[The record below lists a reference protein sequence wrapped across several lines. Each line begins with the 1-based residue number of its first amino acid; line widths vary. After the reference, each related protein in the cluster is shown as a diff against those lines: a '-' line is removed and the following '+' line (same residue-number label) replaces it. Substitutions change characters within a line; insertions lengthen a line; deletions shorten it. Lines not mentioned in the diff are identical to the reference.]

1 MNTIRIIGFDHKTT
15 SIIEYALS
23 SSWQALIHN
32 TQFTLWVDLHGD
44 QLEEFEQILKDNFHF
59 HPLAIKDALI
69 DSHVPRIDDWKIY
82 VYLTLR
88 CTTIDDSGS
97 PEIRIPELD
106 IFIGD
111 NFLVTYHQHAL
122 AEINSLYASCKR
134 DSRTMG
140 KGSAYLFYQLADE
153 MVNNYMPVIE
163 FVDEKIDQIEDKIF
177 DHPKTDILSDIFSL
191 KRTLLHLRGTFLP
204 QREVFNKLA
213 RGDFETIPTEHRVY
227 FRDIYDHM
235 VRFEDL
241 NESLR
246 DLISGA
252 LDTYLSVVNNRM
264 NDVMKTLTIITTL
277 FMPLAFITGFF
288 GMNFFQPTY
297 ALDGWTG
304 IVAFVL
310 VLASTILTP
319 VIMSL
324 WMRRKGWM

>member
-1 MNTIRIIGFDHKTT
+1 MQSIRAITFDHQDQVIDKRAPAEKWE
-15 SIIEYALS
+15 SL
-23 SSWQALIHN
+23 LHN
-32 TQFTLWVDLHGD
+32 QRYTLWVDLHGD
-44 QLEEFEQILKDNFHF
+44 ELEAFEKILRQTFKF
-59 HPLAIKDALI
+59 HPLAIKDALV
-69 DSHVPRIDDWKIY
+69 DSHVPRIDDWKTY

-88 CTTIDDSGS
+88 CTAIDDETS

-111 NFLVTYHQHAL
+111 NYLVTYHKEAL
-122 AEINSLYASCKR
+122 DEIDTLFATCKR
-134 DSRTMG
+134 DARAME
-140 KGSAYLFYQLADE
+140 KGAANLFYQLADE

-163 FVDEKIDQIEDKIF
+163 FVDEKIDQIEDDIF

-213 RGDFETIPTEHRVY
+213 RGDFETIPGEQRIY

-235 VRFEDL
+235 VRLEEL

-288 GMNFFQPTY
+288 GMNFFQPTF
-297 ALDGWTG
+297 ALDSWTG
-304 IVAFVL
+304 GVAFIL
-310 VLASTILTP
+310 VAASIVLTP
-319 VIMSL
+319 LAMFI